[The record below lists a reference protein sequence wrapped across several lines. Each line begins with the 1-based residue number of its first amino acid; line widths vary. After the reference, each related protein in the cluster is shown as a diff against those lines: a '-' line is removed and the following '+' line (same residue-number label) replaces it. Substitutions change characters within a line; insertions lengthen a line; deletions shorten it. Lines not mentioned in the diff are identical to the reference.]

1 MIPVLCYHRVCPK
14 SERGQD
20 SPSLCVSP
28 EQFESQMGLL
38 KLLGYTTVSVQ
49 NAAAAMERRKNLPAR
64 SVAVTFDDG
73 YEDNYTYAFPILK
86 KMGFMATVFLITDF
100 IGKTNAWDSGKV
112 RLLNEGQIRE
122 MHRNGIV
129 FGSHTVSHLDMSK
142 ASAEQMKDEL
152 MRSKQ
157 VVDGLT
163 SRVDTVF
170 CYPYT
175 RLNAQAKLLVKESGY
190 FCAVSG
196 DPLNLLDKND
206 IFEIPRVQVF
216 PSTSLFGFWKKIQP
230 WYPAWMR
237 MVKEF
242 KGK

>member
-175 RLNAQAKLLVKESGY
+175 RLNAQAKLLSRERLFLRGFRRPAESAGQ
-190 FCAVSG
+190 
-196 DPLNLLDKND
+196 ND
-206 IFEIPRVQVF
+206 ILKSPRAGF
-216 PSTSLFGFWKKIQP
+216 SSTSLFGFWKKTIS
-230 WYPAWMR
+230 YPAWMR